1 MSIRRVNGGA
11 GVVTSRREIVGARD
25 GPDGARSLRSL
36 FGHAGDSLHRLM
48 EMVQDPRH
56 ESVRKWTGRI
66 FVAGMLAYLSW
77 QLSHLGWAEVWAARP
92 RSPAFYLILTAS
104 YLTLPLAD
112 TAIYSRLWK
121 IGFWRSLPIF
131 LRKRIYN
138 AAFIGYSGE
147 IVLMAWARGRV
158 ALPDRTLAHMIKDSN
173 ILSAAVSTLATAA
186 LVLLLAVHFPLRSA
200 QAGPWLWWAVAT
212 VALAAVIPF
221 AAIHR
226 HRFMLLGTRTAAAV
240 FAIHLVRFAL
250 TQSLLVAL
258 WSVVLPQAGL
268 GALMA
273 LLAAQ
278 MLISR
283 IPVLPSRDLL
293 FVGVGMGLSHGLVL
307 PQADVAAMLVTASLF
322 QQAMHFAV
330 YVMTSIGPAIGR
342 R

>member
-1 MSIRRVNGGA
+1 LSGQ
-11 GVVTSRREIVGARD
+11 ARD
-25 GPDGARSLRSL
+25 L
-36 FGHAGDSLHRLM
+36 LHRLA
-48 EMVQDPRH
+48 EIVQDPRH
-56 ESVRKWTGRI
+56 ERRRKWAGRMFLI
-66 FVAGMLAYLSW
+66 GMLAYLSW
-77 QLSHLGWAEVWAARP
+77 QLYHLGWAQVWAARP
-92 RSPAFYLILTAS
+92 RSPAFYVILTAS

-121 IGFWRSLPIF
+121 IGFWRSVPIF

-138 AAFIGYSGE
+138 AAFVGYSGE

-186 LVLLLAVHFPLRSA
+186 IVLLLAAHSSLGSVE
-200 QAGPWLWWAVAT
+200 AGRWLWWAIAT
-212 VALAAVIPF
+212 VALAGVIPF

-226 HRFMLLGTRTAAAV
+226 HKFMLLGTRTAATV
-240 FAIHLVRFAL
+240 FTIHLIRFAV
-250 TQSLLVAL
+250 TQALLVAL
-258 WSVVLPQAGL
+258 WRVALPQAGF
-268 GALMA
+268 GALIA

-278 MLISR
+278 LLVSR
-283 IPVLPSRDLL
+283 IPILPSRDLL

-307 PQADVAAMLVTASLF
+307 PQAEVAAMLVTANLF

-330 YVMTSIGPAIGR
+330 YVTTSIGPAIGR